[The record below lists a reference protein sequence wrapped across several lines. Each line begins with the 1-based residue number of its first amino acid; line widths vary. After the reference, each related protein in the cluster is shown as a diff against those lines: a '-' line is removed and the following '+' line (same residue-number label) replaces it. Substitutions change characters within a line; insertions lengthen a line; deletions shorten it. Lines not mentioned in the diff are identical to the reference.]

1 VIRIM
6 LGARERRPVPT
17 SFTTRLL
24 SFNEA
29 RARRPGNTMCP
40 LSSMVLTWMLQ

>member
-1 VIRIM
+1 MIRIM
-6 LGARERRPVPT
+6 LGARERSPVPT

-29 RARRPGNTMCP
+29 RARRPKNTRTARAP
-40 LSSMVLTWMLQ
+40 SGSRAALQ